1 VPLKRS
7 LVITLAVLVV
17 LVVGAGAVLVTRDSD
32 DSSPDAVVRT
42 YYDAFV
48 NGDCDRMADQLTE
61 ESLVQEGQTV
71 EETMQLCEQAFD
83 DPELDMDIAVDEV
96 STVSEEG
103 DTATVEVTVT
113 AAGET
118 NTSNVPVVREDGQ
131 WKIDALSFEEDAATD
146 AEGSTQP

>member
-1 VPLKRS
+1 
-7 LVITLAVLVV
+7 
-17 LVVGAGAVLVTRDSD
+17 
-32 DSSPDAVVRT
+32 
-42 YYDAFV
+42 
-48 NGDCDRMADQLTE
+48 MADQLTE